1 MIEVQRPDSSLQVND
16 IWLETQDPAIHQ
28 KSCSFELMTNILVQK
43 LCFPLKLPY
52 LLIIELLPLT
62 AWQE

>member
-1 MIEVQRPDSSLQVND
+1 MMEAQSPDSSVRVND
-16 IWLETQDPAIHQ
+16 IWPQTQDPAIHQ
-28 KSCSFELMTNILVQK
+28 ESCSFELMTNILVQK
-43 LCFPLKLPY
+43 LCFSLKLPY